1 MKSVFFLNFHKK
13 INNLREFHLVWRSC
27 FVRLFLYQNMSETVY
42 VAITFAPVQGFIE
55 KSRKLRDLYG
65 SSYLLSY
72 LSQVICDAAGPEYE
86 VISPALPNIVQGM
99 PNQIILKSNTD
110 QPKDKQALE
119 QYFQTEFA
127 RAWQTIVNT
136 CRAWI
141 EDAVHRDDGWEYIW
155 KREWNLWGK
164 HTWEIFIVQ
173 GSSNESI
180 TQVRQRL
187 NERKRSRDWTGINWQ
202 GESSTLSGSDA
213 IAFPGMGRNANSKQ
227 GSPEYTNIQT
237 YYKNLA
243 NQLKQKGILTTDQ
256 TTDQTI
262 RAAADETKI
271 FYKQL
276 SLKLGQA
283 FAKEVRLNVPQT
295 KWQEYGEAFI
305 DPREELSIPELIKRL
320 ITHISIATDLSKHLK
335 EEARVGFDKLI
346 EEIKRDLN
354 PERFTDLNRLPQ
366 KNASKTEQKVY
377 WTGWF
382 MGDGDGAGDYFK
394 KLGEQGIQAEETGTN
409 EFSELMRRW
418 GDTLK
423 QQTLDESGQIYVSQ
437 HLPNHNGRII
447 YAGGD
452 DFLGVL
458 YKPKAQLHPKTCVE
472 WFATF
477 KTQIWDD
484 LGNTPKHPQKPI
496 TVSVGFVWAGPKVPQ
511 REVLQHCRK
520 AEQSA
525 KANGKDRI
533 ALRILFNDGKHLE
546 WVCPWR
552 FLPILQ
558 QYSDRSNGQNWTHIF
573 NDIAVLESRHAFS
586 EDQSNIATALF
597 KIYFGQDNNTLD
609 PENWWNRIEK
619 LENGKERPVGGI
631 LGERDRIQD
640 PSIINQ
646 TINNWVIN
654 LAKVGFHLCS
664 TT

>member
-1 MKSVFFLNFHKK
+1 
-13 INNLREFHLVWRSC
+13 
-27 FVRLFLYQNMSETVY
+27 MSNPVY
-42 VAITFAPVQGFIE
+42 IAITFAPVQGFIE

-72 LSQVICDAAGPEYE
+72 LSQAICDAATQKHYQ
-86 VISPALPNIVQGM
+86 VISPALPKIVQGM
-99 PNQIILKSNTD
+99 PNQIILKST
-110 QPKDKQALE
+110 AA
-119 QYFQTEFA
+119 QTEIDPKTLEKYFA
-127 RAWQTIVNT
+127 TAFANAWQAVIET

-141 EDAVHRDDGWEYIW
+141 EDVVNRDDGWEYIW
-155 KREWNLWGK
+155 KREWKLWGK
-164 HTWEIFIVQ
+164 YTWEIFIVQ
-173 GSSNESI
+173 GSPNESI

-213 IAFPGMGRNANSKQ
+213 IAYPGMGRNANPKH
-227 GSPEYTNIQT
+227 GSLEQKNIYSYFQ
-237 YYKNLA
+237 NLTI
-243 NQLKQKGILTTDQ
+243 QLRKEGILTTDQ
-256 TTDQTI
+256 TIKTV
-262 RAAADETKI
+262 ADETNA
-271 FYKQL
+271 FYKHL
-276 SLKLGQA
+276 SLKLGKA
-283 FAKEVRLNVPQT
+283 FAEEVKLNVSQP

-320 ITHISIATDLSKHLK
+320 ITHISIATDLSQHLK
-335 EEARVGFDKLI
+335 EETRVGFNKLI
-346 EEIKRDLN
+346 EEIRRDLS
-354 PERFTDLNRLPQ
+354 PKSFTDLNRLPQ
-366 KNASKTEQKVY
+366 KNASKTDQKVY

-437 HLPNHNGRII
+437 HLPDQNGRVI

-458 YKPKAQLHPKTCVE
+458 YKTDAQLQPKTCID
-472 WFATF
+472 WFTTF
-477 KTQIWDD
+477 KSKIWDD
-484 LGNTPKHPQKPI
+484 LGNIPEHPQKPI

-511 REVLQHCRK
+511 REVLQHCRE
-520 AEQSA
+520 AEKSA

-533 ALRILFNDGKHLE
+533 ALRILFNDGQHLE

-558 QYSDRSNGQNWTHIF
+558 QYRDRSGSQNWTHFF

-586 EDQSNIATALF
+586 EDQSNVATALF
-597 KIYFGQDNNTLD
+597 KIYFGQDNTTLD
-609 PENWWNRIEK
+609 PENWWNRMET

-631 LGERDRIQD
+631 LGERDHIQD

-654 LAKVGFHLCS
+654 LAKIGFHLCS